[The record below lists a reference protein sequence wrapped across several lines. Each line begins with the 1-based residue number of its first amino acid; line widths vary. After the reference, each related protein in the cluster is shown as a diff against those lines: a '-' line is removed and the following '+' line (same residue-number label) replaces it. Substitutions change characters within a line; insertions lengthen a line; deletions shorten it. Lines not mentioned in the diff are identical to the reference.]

1 MQFANTYVATGNLLL
16 LGEKMS
22 NMAEG
27 GLVHVST
34 TYVND
39 NRPFGSTTTEKIYPL
54 FTRGRFPTEEFPFS
68 DHYSCVKHI
77 LGLAPDEARAKVM
90 RLREELGF
98 DCTYFLTKH
107 LTEQLVAA
115 NHLRFGFPTSILR
128 PAVIGGTALGPLPG
142 FIGNNAGATGLALLL
157 AGGVIDFTLYPPSQ
171 VMDLVPCDF
180 VTNNILLAAAAMQH
194 KPTEECRVL
203 QACTSTS
210 NPISVGR
217 FFDLVVDYF
226 SHESLPDDVWRNL
239 TGKQRDVAVKK
250 VKYKSGFGGRVAWLG
265 QWCKWKVL
273 IAAARVF
280 GDGLKLMP
288 PSKVAKLGWNSVKL
302 FLRNMLSNTFFSNAC
317 VRELAASLPAEERR
331 GFPQVFDTT
340 FDWARYLPLY
350 LAKTKELLAFAALKD
365 PAGYEEAASAGLNGL
380 RRSVSRGLC
389 KSFGAGFAAPLVGG
403 PSGGFED
410 DEVFQ
415 NVKDVISAAA
425 SSGKS
430 LNSLGS
436 AGSVA

>member
-1 MQFANTYVATGNLLL
+1 
-16 LGEKMS
+16 
-22 NMAEG
+22 
-27 GLVHVST
+27 
-34 TYVND
+34 
-39 NRPFGSTTTEKIYPL
+39 
-54 FTRGRFPTEEFPFS
+54 
-68 DHYSCVKHI
+68 
-77 LGLAPDEARAKVM
+77 
-90 RLREELGF
+90 
-98 DCTYFLTKH
+98 
-107 LTEQLVAA
+107 
-115 NHLRFGFPTSILR
+115 
-128 PAVIGGTALGPLPG
+128 
-142 FIGNNAGATGLALLL
+142 
-157 AGGVIDFTLYPPSQ
+157 
-171 VMDLVPCDF
+171 
-180 VTNNILLAAAAMQH
+180 MQH
-194 KPTEECRVL
+194 KPTEKCRVL